1 MYYNHSKGKDDLM
14 TTRVTSKGQVTIPK
28 RIREALHLTQG
39 TLVEVTLEG
48 SRAFLQPA
56 TVLRAKSLQGSLKAY
71 SRDGGKKGDEQ
82 LLQQV
87 RKRVAKDAAQE
98 GLAPRHER
106 RPQVPA
112 RRRS

>member
-1 MYYNHSKGKDDLM
+1 M

-48 SRAFLQPA
+48 GRAFLQPA
-56 TVLRAKSLQGSLKAY
+56 PASRAESLRGSLKAY
-71 SRDGGKKGDEQ
+71 AAGGKKGDER
-82 LLQQV
+82 LLHQV
-87 RKRVAKDAAQE
+87 RKTVAEDAAQE
-98 GLAPRHER
+98 GLASRHKR
-106 RPQVPA
+106 HTQVPP